1 MQNDFST
8 RVTTRMFVELKFLRV
23 ASCIRIDSFFW
34 PELALVLLRFCCAL
48 RSTKNSSKIEKESI
62 KFLRG
67 NLVDDQKDNGCLMGT
82 AYEMQGAA

>member
-1 MQNDFST
+1 
-8 RVTTRMFVELKFLRV
+8 MFVELKFLRV

-48 RSTKNSSKIEKESI
+48 RATWNSLIFKKVVIE
-62 KFLRG
+62 FLRG
-67 NLVDDQKDNGCLMGT
+67 NLVADQKDNGCLMGT